1 MKIGTCSKGSTDM
14 KEKLRSSLG
23 KVTFE
28 LMIVTL
34 GVLIALV
41 INEWFQNYQ
50 EERRAHEILEKT
62 HYEMKSNLT
71 SLQSALKDYEDSIA
85 YIDKLIED
93 GREATNKNYLFSIPQ
108 EDLSVSVWRF
118 ALLRDELRE
127 LPVELLVRIES
138 GYESTKHVK
147 NTMEKMGP
155 SFLTEFINK
164 FIASEDQTQL
174 LKSLKQD
181 LKNALL
187 KAKLAAFKQEIIIKE
202 TEHYLKTGQVN
213 IEQSKQG
220 LHFKI

>member
-28 LMIVTL
+28 LTIVTL

-50 EERRAHEILEKT
+50 EERRAHEILEKA
-62 HYEMKSNLT
+62 HYEMKSNLV
-71 SLQSALKDYEDSIA
+71 SLKSALKGYEKSIA
-85 YIDKLIED
+85 YIDKLIEED
-93 GREATNKNYLFSIPQ
+93 QKTANKNYLFSIPQ

-138 GYESTKHVK
+138 SYEATKHVK

-164 FIASEDQTQL
+164 FTVSEDQTQL
-174 LKSLKQD
+174 LKSLKHE

-187 KAKLAAFKQEIIIKE
+187 RTKIAAFKQEIIIKE
-202 TEHYLKTGQVN
+202 TEYFLNTGQIK
-213 IEQSKQG
+213 IEQFKQE
-220 LHFKI
+220 LNFAI

>member
-28 LMIVTL
+28 LTIVTL

-50 EERRAHEILEKT
+50 EERRAHEILEKA
-62 HYEMKSNLT
+62 HYEMKSNLV
-71 SLQSALKDYEDSIA
+71 SLKSALKGYEKSIA
-85 YIDKLIED
+85 YIDKLIEED
-93 GREATNKNYLFSIPQ
+93 QKTANKNYLFSIPQ

-138 GYESTKHVK
+138 SYEATKHVK

-164 FIASEDQTQL
+164 FTVSEDQTQL
-174 LKSLKQD
+174 LKSLKHE
-181 LKNALL
+181 LKKCL
-187 KAKLAAFKQEIIIKE
+187 
-202 TEHYLKTGQVN
+202 
-213 IEQSKQG
+213 IEDEDSG
-220 LHFKI
+220 I

>member
-28 LMIVTL
+28 LTIVTL

-50 EERRAHEILEKT
+50 EERRAHEILEKA
-62 HYEMKSNLT
+62 HYEMKSNLV
-71 SLQSALKDYEDSIA
+71 SLKSALKGYEKSIA
-85 YIDKLIED
+85 YIDKLIEED
-93 GREATNKNYLFSIPQ
+93 QKTANKNYLFSIPH

-138 GYESTKHVK
+138 GYEATKHVK

-164 FIASEDQTQL
+164 FTVSEDQTQL
-174 LKSLKQD
+174 LKSLKHE

-187 KAKLAAFKQEIIIKE
+187 KTKIAAFKQEIIIKE
-202 TEHYLKTGQVN
+202 TEYFLNSGQIK
-213 IEQSKQG
+213 IEQLKQE
-220 LHFKI
+220 LNFAI

>member
-1 MKIGTCSKGSTDM
+1 MKIGSCSKGSTDM

-28 LMIVTL
+28 LTIVTL

-50 EERRAHEILEKT
+50 EERRAHEILEKA
-62 HYEMKSNLT
+62 HYEMKSNLV
-71 SLQSALKDYEDSIA
+71 SLKSALKGYEKSIA
-85 YIDKLIED
+85 YIDKLIEED
-93 GREATNKNYLFSIPQ
+93 QKTANKNYLFSIPQ

-138 GYESTKHVK
+138 SYEATKHVK

-164 FIASEDQTQL
+164 FTVSEDQTQL
-174 LKSLKQD
+174 LKSLKHE

-187 KAKLAAFKQEIIIKE
+187 RTKIAAFKQEIIIKE
-202 TEHYLKTGQVN
+202 TEYFLNTGQIK
-213 IEQSKQG
+213 IEQFKQE
-220 LHFKI
+220 LNFAI

>member
-1 MKIGTCSKGSTDM
+1 M

-28 LMIVTL
+28 LTIVTL

-50 EERRAHEILEKT
+50 EERRAHEILEKA
-62 HYEMKSNLT
+62 HYEMKSNLV
-71 SLQSALKDYEDSIA
+71 SLKSALKGYEKSIA
-85 YIDKLIED
+85 YIDKLIEED
-93 GREATNKNYLFSIPQ
+93 QKTANKNYLFSIPQ

-138 GYESTKHVK
+138 SYEATKHVK

-164 FIASEDQTQL
+164 FTVSEDQTQL
-174 LKSLKQD
+174 LKSLKHE

-187 KAKLAAFKQEIIIKE
+187 RTKIAAFKQEIIIKE
-202 TEHYLKTGQVN
+202 TEYFLNTGQIK
-213 IEQSKQG
+213 IEQFKQE
-220 LHFKI
+220 LNFAI